1 MYFLHGPHIAPQ
13 RARIVIILVITA
25 KSGPQNSAQRSR
37 HALSI
42 TELLMPQFP
51 ERLVTR
57 DDEQAEMDCPP
68 LWCLNR

>member
-1 MYFLHGPHIAPQ
+1 
-13 RARIVIILVITA
+13 VITA